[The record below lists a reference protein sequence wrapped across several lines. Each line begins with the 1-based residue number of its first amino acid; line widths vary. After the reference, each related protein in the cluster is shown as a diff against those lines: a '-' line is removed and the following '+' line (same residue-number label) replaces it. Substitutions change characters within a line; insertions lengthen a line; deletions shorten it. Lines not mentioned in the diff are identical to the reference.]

1 MGADGGKGHVGKMTE
16 RLVGNTRD
24 TMKSQNVYTK
34 QQRIAELAGQTP
46 RFRMVSLNQYLDMEW
61 MREAYRLTRKSG
73 APGVDGVTAEE
84 YERNLETNLANLL
97 ERAKSGRYQAP
108 PVRRAYIPKGQNE
121 KRPLGLPT
129 LEDKVL
135 QRAVVMLLQPVY
147 ERDFLDCS
155 HGFRPHRSPHTTV
168 EALWKRIMTM
178 NGCWLIDADI
188 RKFFDTLAKTAMRK
202 ILNQRVGDGVIRR
215 LVSKWLHAGVMEDGA
230 IWYPETGTPQGG
242 VISPL
247 LSNIYLHEVL
257 DVWFEQVIKP
267 LLSGKAFLI
276 RFADDFVMGFERQVD
291 AQRVLEVLYKRFEKY
306 GLTIHPEKTRL
317 ISFYSPKKQGGKR
330 TSFDFVGFT
339 HYWDRSR
346 KGRDYVRR
354 ETRSSRLTRAIQNMR
369 EYCRKTMA
377 DPIREQWLGLCIRMK
392 GHYGFYGITGNA
404 RSLSRYR
411 DEVGRIWW
419 HSLNRRSGHK
429 GKGWDWFKRKVL
441 IRYPLPPARV
451 VHSVYA

>member
-1 MGADGGKGHVGKMTE
+1 ME
-16 RLVGNTRD
+16 
-24 TMKSQNVYTK
+24 SQVVYTR

-73 APGVDGVTAEE
+73 APGVDGMTAVE
-84 YERNLETNLANLL
+84 YERNLEANLADLL

-108 PVRRAYIPKGQNE
+108 PVRRAYIPKGQHE
-121 KRPLGLPT
+121 KRPLGIPT
-129 LEDKVL
+129 LEDKIL
-135 QRAVVMLLQPVY
+135 QRAVVMLLQPVS
-147 ERDFLDCS
+147 EQDFLDCS
-155 HGFRPHRSPHTTV
+155 HGFRPHRSPHTTLA
-168 EALWKRIMTM
+168 ALWTQIMGLG
-178 NGCWLIDADI
+178 GCWLIDADI
-188 RKFFDTLAKTAMRK
+188 RKFFDTLAKSAMRE

-230 IWYPETGTPQGG
+230 IWYPEAGTPQGG

-267 LLSGKAFLI
+267 RLKGKAFLI
-276 RFADDFVMGFERQVD
+276 RFADDFVMGFERQDD
-291 AQRVLEVLYKRFEKY
+291 AKRVMEVLPKRFEKY

-317 ISFYSPKKQGGKR
+317 MSFYPPERQGGQR

-339 HYWDRSR
+339 HYWDVSR
-346 KGRDYVRR
+346 KGRDFVRR
-354 ETRSSRLTRAIQNMR
+354 TTRRERFTRALQNVR

-377 DPIREQWLGLCIRMK
+377 EPIQEQWKGLCVRMR

-404 RSLSRYR
+404 RALNRYR
-411 DEVGRIWW
+411 YMVGRIWW
-419 HSLNRRSGHK
+419 HSLNRRSGHDA
-429 GKGWDWFKRKVL
+429 KGWEWFNRKIL
-441 IRYPLPPARV
+441 PRYPLPPARV